1 MIDVYI
7 KMKTTEYDLI
17 IEEFLVTYG
26 NLTKDTKEHYYT
38 DGDGM
43 ETVYGRCRNLMKKE
57 WFRKNVEKL
66 SWIVEGE
73 GKSDLIEHFTKILS
87 RDGYL

>member
-1 MIDVYI
+1 
-7 KMKTTEYDLI
+7 MKTDKYNQI

-43 ETVYGRCRNLMKKE
+43 GAVYGRCRDLMKKE

-66 SWIVEGE
+66 SWIVEDEGE
-73 GKSDLIEHFTKILS
+73 SDLIEHFTIALS
-87 RDGYL
+87 RDGYIK